1 METCSISGVTAKE
14 GGGFWTGGVNKR
26 AGICLMRGMESK
38 GEVSGKKKEGIAG
51 GIFGGVSFLWTK
63 RGAWC

>member
-1 METCSISGVTAKE
+1 M
-14 GGGFWTGGVNKR
+14 NKR

-51 GIFGGVSFLWTK
+51 GIFGGVSFL
-63 RGAWC
+63 